1 MPYPWFRVYNSIIYD
16 PKLRRLTMPQRWL
29 WVGLLAISSGSPTRG
44 ALEVCDGLPYTA
56 RDLALALCATPR
68 QIEEALR
75 QFLALGMIEVRETAA
90 GPLIAI
96 AHWAAYQYEASSVRA
111 QKHRRAKARA
121 AADDCPTED
130 TDDADDS
137 PDADEEGA
145 DDGDDSAAEDACA
158 DPEGDDAAARGPAA
172 EDTGASLAQPV
183 APCSPAP
190 GECGPRNAS
199 ATLAPRGPHV
209 ARNAPA
215 TPDTESES
223 DSDPDADVDFPLR
236 RGTERSFPPLLPP
249 PRARPQTRVTAPR
262 QGMTTT
268 ALP

>member
-75 QFLALGMIEVRETAA
+75 QFLALGMIEVREAA
-90 GPLIAI
+90 SGPLIAI

-111 QKHRRAKARA
+111 QKHRRAKAHA
-121 AADDCPTED
+121 AAGDSPTED

-145 DDGDDSAAEDACA
+145 DDGDAESADR
-158 DPEGDDAAARGPAA
+158 GRAAARASA
-172 EDTGASLAQPV
+172 EDT
-183 APCSPAP
+183 
-190 GECGPRNAS
+190 
-199 ATLAPRGPHV
+199 ATR
-209 ARNAPA
+209 ARRAL
-215 TPDTESES
+215 
-223 DSDPDADVDFPLR
+223 F
-236 RGTERSFPPLLPP
+236 
-249 PRARPQTRVTAPR
+249 PRAGRVRPPQRLGNARATRPPCRAQRPGNARYRVRIRLRPR
-262 QGMTTT
+262 CRCRFS
-268 ALP
+268 P